1 MDCITDVSVSP
12 LTESSNFVN
21 PFRMNYNQSGK
32 MKSWDLVFQKPSV
45 AIILFNESKRKLILV
60 KQFRPAVYA
69 SFIKRTFATE
79 NLSTNK
85 PVSGKE
91 GITLELCAGIIDKPE
106 KTPKKIAQLEALEEC
121 GYEIPLNDITH
132 VMTFLSGVGIA
143 GEYMHLF
150 YAEVSNKM
158 KVSDGGGLESE
169 GEMIEVVEM
178 SINEVE
184 SYLSSSNVKSPMFT
198 IYGLNWFL
206 SRNSTQNKHTL
217 NVSNVVWAL
226 LAASL
231 GYVINRLSSS
241 SK

>member
-1 MDCITDVSVSP
+1 MS
-12 LTESSNFVN
+12 
-21 PFRMNYNQSGK
+21 
-32 MKSWDLVFQKPSV
+32 
-45 AIILFNESKRKLILV
+45 A
-60 KQFRPAVYA
+60 
-69 SFIKRTFATE
+69 
-79 NLSTNK
+79 NK
-85 PVSGKE
+85 TVSGKE

-106 KTPKKIAQLEALEEC
+106 KTPQEIAQLEALEEC
-121 GYEIPLNDITH
+121 GYKIPLNDITH